1 MNSPIHWK
9 SSDLPACLECMT
21 EEGLT
26 HSTKEGAPLCARCAD
41 EYYVECSECRNL
53 IAVDDAPISDGL
65 AYCIEC
71 LERLADPEGEIPDEE
86 QVAAL
91 VREYIELNA
100 QSKAIETKLEKVKD
114 KLKRV
119 AAGHPREGNAVLL
132 GEGDAMA
139 KCGFSERT
147 SYDSDR
153 LLALEAEVGEELI
166 DTLFE
171 RSITF
176 KANKESLN
184 LFLVDDDPQYAAARA
199 AIREA
204 AKSQTTLTL
213 TPVANKAPKTNKKGQ
228 KKA

>member
-1 MNSPIHWK
+1 MNSTTHWK
-9 SSDLPACLECMT
+9 SSEPPACLECMT

-26 HSTKEGAPLCARCAD
+26 HSSREGAPLCARCAD
-41 EYYVECSECRNL
+41 EYYVECSECRGL
-53 IAVDDAPISDGL
+53 IAEDDAPQSDGL
-65 AYCIEC
+65 PYCIEC
-71 LERLADPEGEIPDEE
+71 LKRLADPEGEILDEE

-91 VREYIELNA
+91 VREYIQLDV
-100 QSKAIETKLEKVKD
+100 QSKAVEAKLEDIKD

-119 AAGHPREGNAVLL
+119 AAGRPREGNAVLL

-153 LLALEAEVGEELI
+153 LLALEAEFGEVLI

-171 RSITF
+171 RKITF
-176 KANKESLN
+176 KANKKSLDV
-184 LFLVDDDPQYAAARA
+184 FLADDDPQFAAARD

-204 AKSQTTLTL
+204 ADSKTTLTL
-213 TPVANKAPKTNKKGQ
+213 TLVANRAPKPNKKGQ